1 MEVALKGITKRF
13 GAVLANDG
21 IDLTVRSGE
30 VLALLGENGAGKS
43 TLMKI
48 LYGFHHPDAG
58 EIAVDGRPVRFAAPG
73 DARAAGIGMVFQDFS
88 LVPAMTVA
96 DNLMLASAGTAWW
109 CGPGSRSR
117 AAADRALAAAT
128 PDGRPGTRVCDL
140 AVGEQQLVELSRVLE
155 SQAQVIILDE
165 PTSVLTPAETERL
178 YARVRA
184 FAAEGRA
191 IILITHKMDDV
202 MACATR
208 VCVLRGG
215 RVVFQGD
222 LAGTSRQDLVDHF
235 IGAGAAAE
243 PALRP
248 QSGEIR
254 YRAQAATAVRGAER
268 IGPFTFELA
277 AGEIL
282 GVAGVSGNGQH
293 LLSELL
299 AGLVAPEEGS
309 VELAGKPLAGGV
321 ARDRIGFI
329 PEQPKHNAVARDLS
343 VATNLLLKRLPR
355 LRWFHPLGGAAEE
368 TAPRLESFDV
378 RPRNPDAAARVLSGG
393 NLQKLVL
400 ARELGVAC
408 DVIVACY
415 PTMGLDLG
423 ASRFVHG
430 LLAEQAAAGAC
441 VIWISEDLDELLAST
456 HRLAV
461 LAKGRFA
468 GITRTAEADR
478 RQVGAWMAGTS

>member
-1 MEVALKGITKRF
+1 
-13 GAVLANDG
+13 
-21 IDLTVRSGE
+21 
-30 VLALLGENGAGKS
+30 
-43 TLMKI
+43 
-48 LYGFHHPDAG
+48 
-58 EIAVDGRPVRFAAPG
+58 
-73 DARAAGIGMVFQDFS
+73 
-88 LVPAMTVA
+88 
-96 DNLMLASAGTAWW
+96 
-109 CGPGSRSR
+109 
-117 AAADRALAAAT
+117 
-128 PDGRPGTRVCDL
+128 
-140 AVGEQQLVELSRVLE
+140 
-155 SQAQVIILDE
+155 
-165 PTSVLTPAETERL
+165 
-178 YARVRA
+178 
-184 FAAEGRA
+184 
-191 IILITHKMDDV
+191 
-202 MACATR
+202 
-208 VCVLRGG
+208 VLRGG

-235 IGAGAAAE
+235 IGAGVAAE

-248 QSGEIR
+248 ESGEVR
-254 YRAQAATAVRGAER
+254 YRARGASAARGAER

-282 GVAGVSGNGQH
+282 GIAGVSGNGQH

-309 VELAGKPLAGGV
+309 VELSGRPLAGGAV
-321 ARDRIGFI
+321 ARERIGFI

-355 LRWFHPLGGAAEE
+355 LPWFHPMGGAADEA
-368 TAPRLESFDV
+368 APRLEAFDV
-378 RPRNPDAAARVLSGG
+378 RPRSPHTRAGVLSGG

-400 ARELGVAC
+400 ARELGGPC

-423 ASRFVHG
+423 ASRFVHR

-441 VIWISEDLDELLAST
+441 IIWISEDLDELMAST

-478 RQVGAWMAGTS
+478 RRVGAWMAGTS